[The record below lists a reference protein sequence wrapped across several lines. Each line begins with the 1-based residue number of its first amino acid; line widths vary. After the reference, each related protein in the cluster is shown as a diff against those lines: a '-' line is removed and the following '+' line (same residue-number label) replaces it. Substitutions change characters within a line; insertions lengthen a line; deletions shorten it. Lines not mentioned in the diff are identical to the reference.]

1 MGRSDAPKNPTPAAG
16 RPATFDRVVRYMAEA
31 WIGVAGAAAMF
42 AAFVAYAYLAPA
54 TYRTTAQLILQP
66 ASKDAKLPNADELAR
81 SVERAAL
88 DDATVRS
95 LAAEA
100 AGPGG
105 DKAATARRI
114 RNAFELDTADGRTF
128 NLTFS
133 DGSAERTQSV
143 VNRLARQAANQ
154 IPELLAAT
162 APRPVDERR
171 KRTAELG
178 TFLAEHPEL
187 ADAPLAPEEKAPD
200 EASDPVSAALRAER
214 KQLETELA
222 ARKKAGSD
230 NPYDDPAA
238 LELAGDKLQRR
249 LNEINT
255 ALAARSKAL
264 KRAPS
269 PAPRLAPE
277 VEAEWRR
284 LLQAVAQA
292 KSPPAPA
299 TPAPVV
305 TARVVEATL
314 PNTPISPDRRAVL
327 LLGALVTLGTGI
339 SLGLG
344 ATALSRARPKK
355 RPGPATIGN
364 APAAPRVQ
372 TALGQT
378 ARVVEPVKAMQA
390 APAHL
395 ALPPAGA
402 SQPPAGESQPPAAA
416 LPPAGAAQTP
426 AAAPAPG
433 GQATFLSTMP
443 SRDAEPSRTEP
454 PRVEVVAS
462 ASAEPRPNLGGAIQ
476 PSPVKTLQQSSVQ
489 AEPQVERSRS
499 EPKRTA
505 VGLGVPAELLQG
517 AAAAAATAQP
527 TNATPPA
534 PAARSA
540 GSDPPRPV
548 VEINATA
555 HQHAG
560 AEVNDP
566 EAAPEPAPQT
576 ERLEGRAA
584 PARRTQML
592 GSPIPPVMPASKRG
606 GPPPDYAANRHRSP
620 AQGTYSYVSSAPP
633 EPAQNHH
640 QPRAAYPEEHRRREE
655 PRYAE
660 PRHVDARPVD
670 PRHADPRY
678 QEPPKPG
685 GREADGYLS
694 TPPPGAPLAGRIV
707 VTPYPP
713 PAGWSPS
720 RSLSPAARRPLR
732 DAIYPHAVGG
742 CSVIGVSGIQSA
754 DHRKSNVACELA
766 LALAESRH
774 PRVLLLEA
782 DFHWPNVHRL
792 MRVEMPLSTG
802 FSQQLRGRSHG
813 PASDHWSVVEC
824 SPTLH
829 VLGEGV
835 MRSPGLILTTQF
847 EEALRALR
855 TYYDFIV
862 IDGPSSEA
870 EVDCQALASVIDGVV
885 LVGYRE
891 ETPEFHRA
899 VRPFMQ
905 KRFAMGVPE

>member
-16 RPATFDRVVRYMAEA
+16 RPATLDRVVRYMAEA

-154 IPELLAAT
+154 IPDLLAAT

-264 KRAPS
+264 KRSPA

-292 KSPPAPA
+292 KSPPALT

-314 PNTPISPDRRAVL
+314 PSTPISPDRRAVL

-355 RPGPATIGN
+355 RLGPTAIGN
-364 APAAPRVQ
+364 APAVPPVQ
-372 TALGQT
+372 TVLGQT
-378 ARVVEPVKAMQA
+378 ARVVEPQKAMQA
-390 APAHL
+390 PSAHPAL
-395 ALPPAGA
+395 PPAGASEQPTPALPPAGA
-402 SQPPAGESQPPAAA
+402 SQ
-416 LPPAGAAQTP
+416 TP
-426 AAAPAPG
+426 ATAPPHE
-433 GQATFLSTMP
+433 GQATFLTTMP
-443 SRDAEPSRTEP
+443 SRDAEGSRTEP
-454 PRVEVVAS
+454 PRAEVVAS
-462 ASAEPRPNLGGAIQ
+462 GSPEPRPNLGGAIQ
-476 PSPVKTLQQSSVQ
+476 PSPVKTLQQNSVQ
-489 AEPQVERSRS
+489 AEAQVERSRA
-499 EPKRTA
+499 EVKRTA
-505 VGLGVPAELLQG
+505 VGLGVPAELLQSAVAS
-517 AAAAAATAQP
+517 AAAAAPAHP
-527 TNATPPA
+527 TPA

-555 HQHAG
+555 NQHSA
-560 AEVNDP
+560 AELADP
-566 EAAPEPAPQT
+566 EAAPEPAPHT
-576 ERLEGRAA
+576 ERLEGRAS

-592 GSPIPPVMPASKRG
+592 GSPIPPVMPAGKRG
-606 GPPPDYAANRHRSP
+606 GPPPDYAANRNRSP
-620 AQGTYSYVSSAPP
+620 ERGTYSYVSSAPP
-633 EPAQNHH
+633 EPAPNHH

-655 PRYAE
+655 PRQAE
-660 PRHVDARPVD
+660 PRHVDARAVD
-670 PRHADPRY
+670 PRPADPRY
-678 QEPPKPG
+678 QEPAKAG
-685 GREADGYLS
+685 GRDADGYLS

-720 RSLSPAARRPLR
+720 RSLSPATRRPLR

-742 CSVIGVSGIQSA
+742 CSVIGVSGIQTA

-766 LALAESRH
+766 LALSESRH

-802 FSQQLRGRSHG
+802 FSQQLRSRSHG
-813 PASDHWSVVEC
+813 PGTDHWSVVEC

-862 IDGPSSEA
+862 VDGPSSEA

>member
-1 MGRSDAPKNPTPAAG
+1 
-16 RPATFDRVVRYMAEA
+16 MAQA
-31 WIGVAGAAAMF
+31 WVGVAGAAAMF
-42 AAFVAYAYLAPA
+42 AAFVAYAYLTPA
-54 TYRTTAQLILQP
+54 TYRTTAQLILEP
-66 ASKDAKLPNADELAR
+66 ASKDAKLPALDELAR

-88 DDATVRS
+88 DDATVRT

-105 DKAATARRI
+105 DKTATARRI

-133 DGSAERTQSV
+133 DGTAERTQNV
-143 VNRLARQAANQ
+143 VNQLARQAAKQ
-154 IPELLAAT
+154 VPELLAAT

-214 KQLETELA
+214 RQLETDLA
-222 ARKKAGSD
+222 ARARAGSD

-238 LELAGDKLQRR
+238 LELTGDKLQRR

-264 KRAPS
+264 KRAP
-269 PAPRLAPE
+269 ATGTRLAPE

-292 KSPPAPA
+292 PSAPVPAA
-299 TPAPVV
+299 PAPVV
-305 TARVVEATL
+305 TARVIEAPRPT
-314 PNTPISPDRRAVL
+314 TPISPDRQAVL
-327 LLGALVTLGTGI
+327 LLGALVTLGTGV

-344 ATALSRARPKK
+344 ATALARARPRK
-355 RPGPATIGN
+355 
-364 APAAPRVQ
+364 PAAGGLGNMAHAGRAPG
-372 TALGQT
+372 TGQT
-378 ARVVEPVKAMQA
+378 VRAAVKPQAEPQPALAQLPPPQPEPFAVLPPSPVVAG
-390 APAHL
+390 
-395 ALPPAGA
+395 ALPP
-402 SQPPAGESQPPAAA
+402 GES
-416 LPPAGAAQTP
+416 
-426 AAAPAPG
+426 
-433 GQATFLSTMP
+433 TFLTTMP
-443 SRDAEPSRTEP
+443 SRDAELPKRGEHTP
-454 PRVEVVAS
+454 
-462 ASAEPRPNLGGAIQ
+462 AEPRPNLGGAIQ
-476 PSPVKTLQQSSVQ
+476 PSPVKTLQQTMPLQ
-489 AEPQVERSRS
+489 PTEAKFERQ
-499 EPKRTA
+499 EAKRTS
-505 VGLGVPAELLQG
+505 VGLGVPPELLQEV
-517 AAAAAATAQP
+517 AQKH
-527 TNATPPA
+527 AA
-534 PAARSA
+534 PAQASA
-540 GSDPPRPV
+540 QASVAPTRGSDPPRPV

-560 AEVNDP
+560 AERPDP

-576 ERLEGRAA
+576 ERLDGRAA

-592 GSPIPPVMPASKRG
+592 GSPIPPVMPASKRSA
-606 GPPPDYAANRHRSP
+606 PPPDYAANRNRSP

-633 EPAQNHH
+633 EPAANPHQSSPNLH
-640 QPRAAYPEEHRRREE
+640 QPRAAYPEEHRRRDE
-655 PRYAE
+655 PRYLEARTVEHVQHAE
-660 PRHVDARPVD
+660 PVRTA
-670 PRHADPRY
+670 
-678 QEPPKPG
+678 QER
-685 GREADGYLS
+685 READGYLS

-720 RSLSPAARRPLR
+720 RALSPAARRPLR

-742 CSVIGVSGIQSA
+742 CCVIGVSGLQNSE
-754 DHRKSNVACELA
+754 HHKSVVACELG
-766 LALAESRH
+766 LSLAESRH
-774 PRVLLLEA
+774 PRVLLLDA

-813 PASDHWSVVEC
+813 GGNDHWSVVEC

-885 LVGYRE
+885 LVGFRE